1 MSFLD
6 IQKIIIEIANKNIR
20 AKERK
25 KKKLMAKNQFFSY
38 STPLHRKNN
47 FC

>member
-25 KKKLMAKNQFFSY
+25 KKKINGKKPIFFLFHAI
-38 STPLHRKNN
+38 TQKE
-47 FC
+47 